1 VDGITQLSMLTGNF
15 TIYYDASLA
24 ANGYLAGISDNG
36 HNGYLVAYNAA
47 SSRLNALSVPEPST
61 WALLVLSLLA
71 LLLHRRQSII

>member
-36 HNGYLVAYNAA
+36 HLVAYYA
-47 SSRLNALSVPEPST
+47 PS
-61 WALLVLSLLA
+61 LGYY
-71 LLLHRRQSII
+71 